1 MLGTVVSLIG
11 GVAGVTGVAI
21 GLLALRGAR
30 RAVEDCIGVL
40 GRRGA
45 LDGVVDVRAI
55 RDVAVF
61 RYDALAEMTGRLSFS
76 VALINGLGDGI
87 VLTSINGRTE
97 TRTYVRPVRGGRGVQ
112 PLSPE
117 EEHAVRAARL
127 GIGPD
132 VAADQG
138 GRLIPGRAAR

>member
-1 MLGTVVSLIG
+1 MITLGRVVGTVIALVG
-11 GVAGVTGVAI
+11 GIAGMTGVAI
-21 GLLALRGAR
+21 GLLALRSAR
-30 RAVEDCIGVL
+30 SAVEDCLDML
-40 GRRGA
+40 GRRCAG
-45 LDGVVDVRAI
+45 GGMVDVKAI

-97 TRTYVRPVRGGRGVQ
+97 TRTYVRPVRGGRGIQ

-117 EEHAVRAARL
+117 EEQAVRAARL

-132 VAADQG
+132 VVPQAHWH
-138 GRLIPGRAAR
+138 